1 MRSKTGPKRTKRQK
15 VIPRGSDAQKGQFR
29 RPLGAPKWTPER
41 VQKSIKNHSRNL
53 LTFRSHL
60 GPVLRPMS
68 LDFGAPNRPKFCR
81 RRLCDGHDVN
91 ICAKPKN
98 TGFPECFWWFLVV
111 EGAKSGIKTNQKTI
125 SASND
130 ARCWARTDFY
140 RILVDFGVPDGG
152 PKRVRKG
159 LRNDV

>member
-1 MRSKTGPKRTKRQK
+1 MILKSVILYLILSPRHPQIGPEMGPKWVQNGSKMRSKTGPKRTKRQK

-68 LDFGAPNRPKFCR
+68 LDFGTPNRPKFCR

-98 TGFPECFWWFLVV
+98 TGFPECF
-111 EGAKSGIKTNQKTI
+111 
-125 SASND
+125 
-130 ARCWARTDFY
+130 
-140 RILVDFGVPDGG
+140 
-152 PKRVRKG
+152 
-159 LRNDV
+159 